1 MCATPCAL
9 LVHRHPTLDLYRY
22 RGALSR
28 RVVEEGGVSAWAG
41 LPLCQLLGTRGPEG
55 SDAITRRC
63 RHPPLVRRPCPNRES
78 PSSPSAI
85 SLHQEMAEGG
95 EPTLIPEGEREANG
109 NRRSFTQHPPP
120 PPPLFCAF
128 GRESN
133 RRSGV
138 RARGR
143 KCRHK
148 KGEGKEKNNSNPR
161 FRHRERE
168 RGCRGVRGESA
179 AGMTGQRGG
188 TCP

>member
-1 MCATPCAL
+1 MCNL
-9 LVHRHPTLDLYRY
+9 LASSSY
-22 RGALSR
+22 SR
-28 RVVEEGGVSAWAG
+28 S
-41 LPLCQLLGTRGPEG
+41 LPLSGRPLPSGRRGGRGYPHGRACPLGQLLGTPGAG
-55 SDAITRRC
+55 GIRRDYSSLSS
-63 RHPPLVRRPCPNRES
+63 PSLVRRPCPNRES
-78 PSSPSAI
+78 PSPLGHFIASGDGR
-85 SLHQEMAEGG
+85 GG
-95 EPTLIPEGEREANG
+95 EPPRSSQKERERPMVTAAVL
-109 NRRSFTQHPPP
+109 RSIPP